1 LGNKYSANN
10 LSPDVVAAFRGT
22 LIDLIVDDA
31 RRDWIMRT
39 YPPEDQGR
47 PGILVVRKTDDVR
60 KTDRKYDVDA
70 ENTELLVAA
79 D

>member
-1 LGNKYSANN
+1 LGNKYSANK

-39 YPPEDQGR
+39 YPPEDMGR
-47 PGILVVRKTDDVR
+47 PGILVVRKTDGVR
-60 KTDRKYDVDA
+60 KPNRKYDVEA